1 MRIYTFDQ
9 LIGNQ
14 HCISILKTCITQG
27 TLPHFTI
34 FLGIG
39 GTGKSTCAEI
49 TALAMTCQH
58 TMNGSPCLEC
68 TSCKSNLDA
77 IKSGTKSSTVAK
89 INLGRENTKTDV
101 DRMIKEIFTLQSS
114 ERNCVYILEEAHA
127 LSTALQTSLLEEID
141 RLDSK
146 TYIILCTTKLNDLI
160 PELRSRAVLFQF
172 KRLTD
177 KESRLLLDKYLQDNR
192 ISMEEEAKLAIL
204 NYTKGIPREIVTS
217 TEFLSRNTKTLEEL
231 LDHIQQINDT
241 VYFELFQVLATGTI
255 YDLNC
260 YLKEEV
266 DKYDIRNFINGL
278 KEFYINMFLQIERNV
293 DTLAQTSNVMEF
305 TSVSEILKKVDRFSL
320 GNLINKLPSN
330 AKRVDLS
337 FFLINLYQYFHNKK
351 TSDIV
356 REKKQSVITQ
366 KSIAAVSA
374 NEVEKSSEGLSS
386 LHAFS
391 TGNTKYKFGGGNK
404 N

>member
-34 FLGIG
+34 FHGIG

-278 KEFYINMFLQIERNV
+278 KEFYINMFFQIEGNV

-305 TSVSEILKKVDRFSL
+305 TSVSEILQKVDRFSL

-374 NEVEKSSEGLSS
+374 NEVEKYSEGLSS

>member
-34 FLGIG
+34 FHGIG

-177 KESRLLLDKYLQDNR
+177 KESRLLLEKYLQDNR

-278 KEFYINMFLQIERNV
+278 KEFYINMFFQIEGNV

-305 TSVSEILKKVDRFSL
+305 TSVSEILKKVDCFSL

>member
-34 FLGIG
+34 FHGIG

-114 ERNCVYILEEAHA
+114 EKNCVYILEEAHA

-278 KEFYINMFLQIERNV
+278 KEFYINMFFQIEGNV

>member
-34 FLGIG
+34 FHGIG

-278 KEFYINMFLQIERNV
+278 KEFYINMFFQIEGNV
-293 DTLAQTSNVMEF
+293 DTSAQTSNVMEF

>member
-34 FLGIG
+34 FHGIG

-278 KEFYINMFLQIERNV
+278 KEFYINMFFQIEGNV
-293 DTLAQTSNVMEF
+293 ETLAQTSNVMEF

>member
-34 FLGIG
+34 FHGIG

-89 INLGRENTKTDV
+89 INLGKENTKTDV

-278 KEFYINMFLQIERNV
+278 KEFYINMFFQIEGNV

>member
-34 FLGIG
+34 FHGIG

-278 KEFYINMFLQIERNV
+278 KEFYINMFFQIEGNV

-366 KSIAAVSA
+366 RSIAAVSA

>member
-34 FLGIG
+34 FHGIG

-89 INLGRENTKTDV
+89 INLGRENTKTDI

-278 KEFYINMFLQIERNV
+278 KEFYINMFFQIEGNV

>member
-34 FLGIG
+34 FHGIG

-89 INLGRENTKTDV
+89 INLGMENTKTDV

-278 KEFYINMFLQIERNV
+278 KEFYINMFFQIEGNV

-356 REKKQSVITQ
+356 REKKQSVMTQ

>member
-34 FLGIG
+34 FHGIG

-141 RLDSK
+141 RLGSK

-278 KEFYINMFLQIERNV
+278 KEFYINMFFQIEGNV

>member
-34 FLGIG
+34 FHGIG

-77 IKSGTKSSTVAK
+77 IKSGTKSSTVSK

-217 TEFLSRNTKTLEEL
+217 TEFLSRNTKTLDEL

-278 KEFYINMFLQIERNV
+278 KEFYINMFFQIEGNV

>member
-1 MRIYTFDQ
+1 MRIYAFDQ

-34 FLGIG
+34 FHGIG

-278 KEFYINMFLQIERNV
+278 KEFYINMFFQIEGNV

>member
-34 FLGIG
+34 FHGIG

-278 KEFYINMFLQIERNV
+278 KEFYINMFFQIEGNV

-374 NEVEKSSEGLSS
+374 NEVKKSSEGLSS

>member
-34 FLGIG
+34 FHGIG

-77 IKSGTKSSTVAK
+77 IKGGTKSSTVAK

-278 KEFYINMFLQIERNV
+278 KEFYINMFFQIEGNV

>member
-34 FLGIG
+34 FHGIG

-231 LDHIQQINDT
+231 LNHIQQINDT

-278 KEFYINMFLQIERNV
+278 KEFYINMFFQIEGNV

>member
-34 FLGIG
+34 FHGIG

-278 KEFYINMFLQIERNV
+278 KEFYINMFFQIEGNV

-320 GNLINKLPSN
+320 GNLINKLSSN

>member
-1 MRIYTFDQ
+1 VRIYTFDQ

-34 FLGIG
+34 FHGIG

-278 KEFYINMFLQIERNV
+278 KEFYINMFFQIEGNV

>member
-9 LIGNQ
+9 IIGNQ

-34 FLGIG
+34 FHGIG

-278 KEFYINMFLQIERNV
+278 KEFYINMFFQIEGNV

>member
-34 FLGIG
+34 FHGIG

-278 KEFYINMFLQIERNV
+278 KEFYINMFFQIEGNV

-356 REKKQSVITQ
+356 REKKQSVLTQ

>member
-34 FLGIG
+34 FHGIG

-278 KEFYINMFLQIERNV
+278 KEFYINMFFQIEGNV
-293 DTLAQTSNVMEF
+293 DTLAQTSNVIEF

>member
-34 FLGIG
+34 FHGIG

-278 KEFYINMFLQIERNV
+278 KEFYINMFFQIEGNV

-391 TGNTKYKFGGGNK
+391 TGNTKYKFGGDN

>member
-34 FLGIG
+34 FHGIG

-89 INLGRENTKTDV
+89 INLGRENTKSDV

-255 YDLNC
+255 YDLNS

-278 KEFYINMFLQIERNV
+278 KEFYINMFFQIEGNV

>member
-34 FLGIG
+34 FHGIG

-192 ISMEEEAKLAIL
+192 ISMEEEAELAIL

-278 KEFYINMFLQIERNV
+278 KEFYINMFFQIEGNV

>member
-34 FLGIG
+34 FHGIG

-278 KEFYINMFLQIERNV
+278 KEFYINMFFQIEGNV

-366 KSIAAVSA
+366 KSIAAVSS

>member
-34 FLGIG
+34 FNGIG

-278 KEFYINMFLQIERNV
+278 KEFYINMFFQIEGNV

>member
-34 FLGIG
+34 FHGIG

-217 TEFLSRNTKTLEEL
+217 TEFLSRNTKTIEEL

-278 KEFYINMFLQIERNV
+278 KEFYINMFFQIEGNV

>member
-34 FLGIG
+34 FHGIG

-204 NYTKGIPREIVTS
+204 NYTKGIPRKIVTS

-278 KEFYINMFLQIERNV
+278 KEFYINMFFQIEGNV

>member
-34 FLGIG
+34 FHGIG

-58 TMNGSPCLEC
+58 TMNSSPCLEC

-278 KEFYINMFLQIERNV
+278 KEFYINMFFQIEGNV

>member
-34 FLGIG
+34 FHGIG

-278 KEFYINMFLQIERNV
+278 KEFYINMFFQIEGNV

-337 FFLINLYQYFHNKK
+337 FLSLIH
-351 TSDIV
+351 I
-356 REKKQSVITQ
+356 
-366 KSIAAVSA
+366 
-374 NEVEKSSEGLSS
+374 
-386 LHAFS
+386 
-391 TGNTKYKFGGGNK
+391 
-404 N
+404 

>member
-34 FLGIG
+34 FHGIG

-278 KEFYINMFLQIERNV
+278 KEFYINMFFQIEGNV

-305 TSVSEILKKVDRFSL
+305 TSVSEILKKVDRFGL

-374 NEVEKSSEGLSS
+374 NEVEKSSEGLSF

>member
-34 FLGIG
+34 FYGIG

-278 KEFYINMFLQIERNV
+278 KEFYINMFFQIEGNV

>member
-1 MRIYTFDQ
+1 MRIYTFDR

-34 FLGIG
+34 FHGIG

-278 KEFYINMFLQIERNV
+278 KEFYINMFFQIEGNV

>member
-1 MRIYTFDQ
+1 MKIYTFDQ

-34 FLGIG
+34 FHGIG

-278 KEFYINMFLQIERNV
+278 KEFYINMFFQIEGNV

>member
-34 FLGIG
+34 FHGIG

-278 KEFYINMFLQIERNV
+278 KEFYINMFFQIEGNV

-305 TSVSEILKKVDRFSL
+305 TTVSEILKKVDRFSL

>member
-27 TLPHFTI
+27 TLTHFTI
-34 FLGIG
+34 FHGIG

-278 KEFYINMFLQIERNV
+278 KEFYINMFFQIEGNV

>member
-34 FLGIG
+34 FHGIG

-231 LDHIQQINDT
+231 LDHIQQINDA

-278 KEFYINMFLQIERNV
+278 KEFYINMFFQIEGNV

>member
-34 FLGIG
+34 FHGIG

-58 TMNGSPCLEC
+58 TMYGSPCLEC

-114 ERNCVYILEEAHA
+114 ERICVYILEEAHA

-278 KEFYINMFLQIERNV
+278 KEFYINMFFQIEGNV

>member
-34 FLGIG
+34 FHGIG

-278 KEFYINMFLQIERNV
+278 KEFYINMFFQIEGNV

-366 KSIAAVSA
+366 KSIEAVSA

>member
-34 FLGIG
+34 FHGIG

-278 KEFYINMFLQIERNV
+278 KEFYINMFFQIEGNV

-374 NEVEKSSEGLSS
+374 NEVEKSSEGLTS

>member
-1 MRIYTFDQ
+1 MRIYTFNQ

-34 FLGIG
+34 FHGIG

-278 KEFYINMFLQIERNV
+278 KEFYINMFFQIEGNV